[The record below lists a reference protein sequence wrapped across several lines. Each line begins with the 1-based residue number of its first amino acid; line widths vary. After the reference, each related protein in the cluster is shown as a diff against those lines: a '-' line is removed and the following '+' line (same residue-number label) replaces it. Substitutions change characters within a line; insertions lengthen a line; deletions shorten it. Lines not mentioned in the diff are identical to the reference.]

1 MNLAVGVQFWDA
13 GPEAIGED
21 MHMYLKCFFNTQGK
35 VIVKSIYSPI
45 SSCNIEG
52 KGTGFQGYMSGLF
65 ARYTQAKRHLWGSL
79 DTGYVFCRSLLSVV
93 APETQ
98 CTIQVKNQA
107 AYPVSKDY
115 PVVNTL
121 PSVLMVQLWQRM
133 LEAHILMGQ
142 FFPMLVL
149 STLFIPASAD
159 EFFGIKHMLWSRIS
173 DAGVNPYLLQG
184 LQVLAW
190 VRAIGVLPTFVTW
203 YFYEKYHQWVGTDR
217 WELAR
222 DPNSGVHSLGQR
234 PQLQSPR
241 VWWNIIDW
249 ILSGPAGF
257 FFYVIPMF
265 HAQISHLWTVDL
277 DYKVAGKPVVPKK
290 HLEEIVV

>member
-1 MNLAVGVQFWDA
+1 
-13 GPEAIGED
+13 
-21 MHMYLKCFFNTQGK
+21 MYLKCFFNTQGK

-52 KGTGFQGYMSGLF
+52 KGTGFQGYMSGLR

-98 CTIQVKNQA
+98 CTIQVKNHA
-107 AYPVSKDY
+107 AYPASKDY
-115 PVVNTL
+115 TVTNTL
-121 PSVLMVQLWQRM
+121 PTKLMLQLWQRM
-133 LEAHILMGQ
+133 LEAHVLMGQ

-149 STLFIPASAD
+149 STLFVPSSPSD
-159 EFFGIKHMLWSRIS
+159 LFGLKQFLWGTVS
-173 DAGVNPYLLQG
+173 DQVVNPYLSQG
-184 LQVLAW
+184 LYILAF

-203 YFYEKYHQWVGTDR
+203 IFYEKYHQWVGFER
-217 WELAR
+217 WKLSKMS
-222 DPNSGVHSLGQR
+222 DSGVQPLGLR
-234 PQLQSPR
+234 PQLESPR
-241 VWWNIIDW
+241 TYWNAFDW

-257 FFYVIPMF
+257 FFYVMPMF

-277 DYKVAGKPVVPKK
+277 DYKVAGKPVLKQ